1 MAMPKDELIAKL
13 IMLQDRKT
21 KSGRYVDTE
30 GNHEDADAA
39 LIEYINDPEIKVVYE
54 SLTKWYG

>member
-1 MAMPKDELIAKL
+1 MAKL

-21 KSGRYVDTE
+21 KSGRYVDAE